1 MAKKN
6 QEVIKA
12 LIKLAEDIDNI
23 GLNDS
28 DAWQRLSGE
37 FENAIKSA
45 KHKFRYMRPA
55 TYRK

>member
-12 LIKLAEDIDNI
+12 LKKLVEDIDNI

-45 KHKFRYMRPA
+45 KHKFRCMRPA

>member
-12 LIKLAEDIDNI
+12 FKKLAEDIDNV
-23 GLNDS
+23 GLKDS
-28 DAWQRLSGE
+28 DAWQRSSGE